1 VSRPLLSRN
10 GQRLEEEEPEQE
22 AAAQAAQVAQVG
34 TPADNAYLMH
44 ESRGPARLRAGSAQ
58 ERAMNIII
66 IVAVILV
73 LALGVVALIAAHLR
87 FPATRRLLGAS
98 LVV

>member
-1 VSRPLLSRN
+1 
-10 GQRLEEEEPEQE
+10 
-22 AAAQAAQVAQVG
+22 
-34 TPADNAYLMH
+34 
-44 ESRGPARLRAGSAQ
+44 
-58 ERAMNIII
+58 MNIII